1 MSSKRDDKAQKVE
14 EYAKNV
20 QQIWNESDIQPG
32 LDLQVLT
39 KDYVME
45 LVENLDKKYTKGQS
59 IDLKENLDKTCQKV
73 QSKLIIF
80 IQ

>member
-1 MSSKRDDKAQKVE
+1 MSSKRVDKAQKAE

-20 QQIWNESDIQPG
+20 QQKWNEPDIQPG

-45 LVENLDKKYTKGQS
+45 LLENLDK
-59 IDLKENLDKTCQKV
+59 NV
-73 QSKLIIF
+73 HN
-80 IQ
+80 